1 MTGFNLSEWALSH
14 RSLTVYLMIVA
25 VLAGVLSYFR
35 LGRNEDPAFVIKT
48 MVVQAAWPGASIEDT
63 LKQVTERLERKLQET
78 PKLDFLRSFTRAG
91 VTTIFVNLKG
101 SATAKEIPGI
111 WYHVRKSIGD
121 IRHTLPAGIVGP
133 GFNDEFGDTF
143 GIIFGFTADGF
154 THRELRDYV
163 EGVRSKLLQVPDVS
177 KIEILGAQDERIF
190 VEFSMKEL
198 ASLGIDRSA
207 LIAALQAQNVV
218 QPAGTIQ
225 TGYETLS
232 LRVSGAFRSEQDV
245 AGVNFVVGGRM
256 LRLSDI
262 AQVRRGY
269 ADPPQPLFRVNGEP
283 AIGIAI
289 AMREGGDILA
299 LGKNLK
305 QAMAAITTDLP
316 LGIEP
321 RLVADQAVTVDG
333 AISEFMTSLWQAIA
347 IILVT
352 CFVSLGVRP
361 GLVIAASIPLT
372 LAVVFSV
379 MQLSG
384 IDMQRISLGAL
395 IIALALLV
403 DDAMT
408 TTDAMLT
415 RLAQGDDKVQAATFA
430 FRTYAFAMLAGTL
443 VTIAGFV
450 PVGFAASS
458 AGEYTFSLFAVVAIA
473 LVVSWFVAVI
483 FAPLLGVVVLKPPR
497 TTQSARA
504 DEPGSGRVSPARSRA
519 SFDTL
524 CARTIESPRW
534 PLASLASAA
543 EPGRIFRWYRGFLTR
558 AMRAKWV
565 TISVTLALFVLSFL
579 ALPLIPRQ
587 FFPSSDRPELL
598 VDLGLPQSASIHA
611 SETVARRF
619 DDVLEDDPDV
629 ARWSTYVGR
638 GAIRFYLPLNVQL
651 PNDFF
656 AQSVIVAKDVAA
668 RERLRVK
675 LEKVLADAFPSVV
688 GRVYPLELG
697 PPVGWPVQYRVSGAD
712 VAQVREIAF
721 KLAEVVATNP
731 QVVHVNYDWIEP
743 TRQVR
748 IRVDQNEAR
757 LLGLSSQALAGVL
770 NTVISGSAITQV
782 RDDIYLVDVVVR
794 ATDEQR
800 VSLAALRTVQVPL
813 PSGRTVPLSQFATFE
828 YEQDYPLIWRRDRV
842 PTLTVQADVVPG
854 TLPET
859 VVSALSPAVDALVK
873 DLPRSYGVAAGGTVE
888 ESKKSQASVIAVVP
902 VMLLIMLTVLMVQL
916 RSFQR
921 LFLVLSVAPL
931 GLIGVVA
938 ALLVSGRP
946 LGFVAILGILALIGM
961 ITKNAVI
968 LIGQIE
974 AERAEG
980 KDVRQAAIDASSA
993 RFRPI
998 MLTAVSTVLGMIPI
1012 APTVFWGPMA
1022 FAIMGGLLVAT
1033 ILTLI
1038 FLPTLYVAW
1047 FGGKEV
1053 PSDPRLKAAA

>member
-1 MTGFNLSEWALSH
+1 MTGFNLSEWALRH

-25 VLAGVLSYFR
+25 VAAGVLSYFR
-35 LGRNEDPAFVIKT
+35 LGRNEDPSFVIKT
-48 MVVQAAWPGASIEDT
+48 MVVQAAWPGATIEDT
-63 LKQVTERLERKLQET
+63 LKQVTERLERTLQET

-101 SATAKEIPGI
+101 SATAKEIPDI

-121 IRHTLPAGIVGP
+121 MRHTLPAGIVGP

-143 GIIFGFTADGF
+143 GIIYGFTADGF
-154 THRELRDYV
+154 SHRELRDYV
-163 EGVRSKLLQVPDVS
+163 EDIRSKLLQVRDVS

-225 TGYETLS
+225 TGYEALS

-245 AGVNFVVGGRM
+245 MAINFVVGGRM

-269 ADPPQPLFRVNGEP
+269 SDPPQPLFRVNGEP
-283 AIGIAI
+283 AIGLAI

-299 LGKNLK
+299 LGKNI
-305 QAMAAITTDLP
+305 QRAMAEITADLP

-321 RLVADQAVTVDG
+321 RLVADQAVTVES
-333 AISEFMTSLWQAIA
+333 AISEFMASLWQAIA
-347 IILVT
+347 IILVAS
-352 CFVSLGVRP
+352 FVSLGVRP
-361 GLVIAASIPLT
+361 GLVIALAIPLT
-372 LAVVFSV
+372 LVVVFSV

-408 TTDAMLT
+408 TTDAMLN
-415 RLAQGDDKVQAATFA
+415 RLAQGDDKVEAATFA

-483 FAPLLGVVVLKPPR
+483 FAPLLGVAILKPPR
-497 TTQSARA
+497 TAQPAA
-504 DEPGSGRVSPARSRA
+504 PGRV
-519 SFDTL
+519 
-524 CARTIESPRW
+524 
-534 PLASLASAA
+534 
-543 EPGRIFRWYRGFLTR
+543 FRWYRGFLTAAIR
-558 AMRAKWV
+558 MKWL
-565 TISVTLALFVLSFL
+565 TILLTLALFAGSLL

-598 VDLGLPQSASIHA
+598 VDLTLPQNSSIHA
-611 SETVARRF
+611 TESVARRF
-619 DDVLEDDPDV
+619 DAALEGDADV

-656 AQSVIVAKDVAA
+656 AQAVIVAKDVAA
-668 RERLRVK
+668 RERLRAK
-675 LEKVLADAFPSVV
+675 LEKLLANEFPSLVS
-688 GRVYPLELG
+688 RISPLELG
-697 PPVGWPVQYRVSGAD
+697 PPVGWPVQYRVSGPDTSKVRGIALEL
-712 VAQVREIAF
+712 AQV
-721 KLAEVVATNP
+721 VAKSP
-731 QVVHVNYDWIEP
+731 QAVHVNFDWIEP
-743 TRQVR
+743 ARQVR

-770 NTVISGSAITQV
+770 NTVISGSSITQV

-800 VSLAALRTVQVPL
+800 VSLATLRTVQVPL
-813 PSGRTVPLSQFATFE
+813 PNGRTVPLNQFATFE
-828 YEQDYPLIWRRDRV
+828 FEQDYPLIWRRDRV
-842 PTLTVQADVVPG
+842 PTLTVQADIVPG

-859 VVSALSPAVDALVK
+859 VVNALSPAVNDLAK
-873 DLPRSYGVAAGGTVE
+873 KLPRSYNVVVGGTVE
-888 ESKKSQASVIAVVP
+888 ESKKSQASVVAVVP
-902 VMLLIMLTVLMVQL
+902 VMLLLMLTVLMVEL

-921 LFLVLSVAPL
+921 LILVLSVGPL

-946 LGFVAILGILALIGM
+946 LGFVAILGILALLGM

-974 AERAEG
+974 AERAQG
-980 KDVRQAAIDASSA
+980 KDVWRAAVDASSA

-998 MLTAVSTVLGMIPI
+998 MLTAISTVLGMIPI

-1022 FAIMGGLLVAT
+1022 FAIMGGLLVGT
-1033 ILTLI
+1033 ILTLV
-1038 FLPTLYVAW
+1038 FLPTLYVTW
-1047 FGGKEV
+1047 FRGKETPAEARV
-1053 PSDPRLKAAA
+1053 HATA

>member
-1 MTGFNLSEWALSH
+1 MTSFNLSEWALEH
-14 RSLTVYLMIVA
+14 RPLTVFLMIVA
-25 VLAGVLSYFR
+25 VVSGVIAFFG

-48 MVVQAAWPGASIEDT
+48 MVVQAAWPGATVEDT

-78 PKLDFLRSFTRAG
+78 PKLDYLRSYTRAG

-101 SATAKEIPGI
+101 SATAKEIPDI

-121 IRHTLPAGIVGP
+121 IRHTLPAGVVGP

-143 GIIFGFTADGF
+143 GIIYGFVAEGF

-163 EGVRSKLLQVPDVS
+163 EDIRSKLLQVRDVS
-177 KIEILGAQDERIF
+177 KIEILGAQDEKIF
-190 VEFSMKEL
+190 VEFSIEEL
-198 ASLGIDRSA
+198 ANLGIDRSA
-207 LIAALQAQNVV
+207 LVSALQVQNVV
-218 QPAGTIQ
+218 QPAGVIQ
-225 TGYETLS
+225 TGNETLS

-245 AGVNFVVGGRM
+245 MAVNFAVGGRM

-262 AQVRRGY
+262 AHIRRGY
-269 ADPPQPLFRVNGEP
+269 SDPPQPMFRVNGEP
-283 AIGIAI
+283 AIGLAI
-289 AMREGGDILA
+289 AMRDGGDILA
-299 LGKNLK
+299 LGRNLK
-305 QAMAAITTDLP
+305 KAMVEIKAGLP

-321 RLVADQAVTVDG
+321 KLVADQAVTVDS
-333 AISEFMTSLWQAIA
+333 AISEFTTSLWQAVA
-347 IILVT
+347 IILAT
-352 CFVSLGVRP
+352 SFISLGVRP
-361 GLVIAASIPLT
+361 GLVVAASIPLT

-379 MQLSG
+379 MDLSG

-473 LVVSWFVAVI
+473 LIVSWFVAVM
-483 FAPLLGVVVLKPPR
+483 FAPLLGVAVLAPPS
-497 TTQSARA
+497 TGQSAA
-504 DEPGSGRVSPARSRA
+504 PGRV
-519 SFDTL
+519 FQ
-524 CARTIESPRW
+524 
-534 PLASLASAA
+534 
-543 EPGRIFRWYRGFLTR
+543 WYRGFLTL
-558 AMRAKWV
+558 AMRARWA
-565 TISVTLALFVLSFL
+565 TIALTLALFVAAIL

-598 VDLGLPQSASIHA
+598 VDLSLPQNASIYA
-611 SETVARRF
+611 SEAVARRF
-619 DDVLEDDPDV
+619 DAVLKDDADV

-651 PNDFF
+651 PNDSF
-656 AQSVIVAKDVAA
+656 AQAVIVAKDVAA

-675 LEKVLADAFPSVV
+675 LTKVLADDFPSVV
-688 GRVYPLELG
+688 SRISPLELG
-697 PPVGWPVQYRVSGAD
+697 PPVGWPVQYRVRGPD
-712 VAQVREIAF
+712 VAQVREIAL
-721 KLAEVVATNP
+721 KLAQIVATNSEA
-731 QVVHVNYDWIEP
+731 VHVNFDWIEP
-743 TRQVR
+743 ARQVR
-748 IRVDQNEAR
+748 IRVDQDEAR
-757 LLGLSSQALAGVL
+757 LLGLSSQAVASVL
-770 NTVISGSAITQV
+770 NTVITGTPITQV
-782 RDDIYLVDVVVR
+782 RDDIYLVDVVMR

-800 VSLAALRTVQVPL
+800 ASLATLSTLQVPL
-813 PSGRTVPLSQFATFE
+813 PSGRTVALGQFATFE
-828 YEQDYPLIWRRDRV
+828 YLQDYPLVWRRDRV
-842 PTLTVQADVVPG
+842 PTLTVQADVMPG

-859 VVSALSPAVDALVK
+859 VTSALSPAVDALATS
-873 DLPRSYGVAAGGTVE
+873 LPRSYQIAVGGTVE
-888 ESKKSQASVIAVVP
+888 ESQKSQASVVAVVP
-902 VMLLIMLTVLMVQL
+902 MMLLIMLTVLMVQL

-921 LFLVLSVAPL
+921 LFLVLSVGPL

-938 ALLVSGRP
+938 ALLVSRKP
-946 LGFVAILGILALIGM
+946 LGFVAILGILALLGM

-968 LIGQIE
+968 LIGQID
-974 AERAEG
+974 AERAQG
-980 KDVRQAAIDASSA
+980 KDVWQAAVDASSA

-998 MLTAVSTVLGMIPI
+998 MLTAISTVLGMIPI

-1038 FLPTLYVAW
+1038 FLPTLYVTW
-1047 FGGKEV
+1047 FRGKE
-1053 PSDPRLKAAA
+1053 LAAPA